1 MRVTPLL
8 RAGLAVLAACPVRA
22 WGQED
27 SVFALRME
35 AEPVL
40 SIGLLEGREAY
51 QLYDVDG
58 AARLPDGSVVAGVRG
73 AHEVRRFGP
82 DGTHRWTFGRFGE
95 GPGEFQQ
102 LQLLPSCTN
111 NEAVVVY
118 DRRNRQVTVLDGQGE
133 MIASYPL
140 TFEARAPYGRI
151 VCSPGGRMVFAGWG
165 EGRVPS
171 AGPYRWSVDVVFTDG
186 GGGAV
191 QLLRGQVPGADR
203 VMYFE
208 NGVPLAVGPRT
219 WSRGVSLAAADGG
232 VWLGTGD
239 EYEVE
244 FVEWTGITARR
255 IRWMGP
261 DLSVARGHVA
271 AHRDD
276 LLRRYRPRQRSDPDW
291 RPRFEELWAEEEDV
305 LPNTFP
311 AYARFLMVDGD
322 LWVQSWPRPGEADQH
337 WLVFEVGGTL
347 TARLELPSD
356 LTVSDAG
363 RDWLL
368 VHMTDA
374 LGVERLAVHEVGG
387 R

>member
-1 MRVTPLL
+1 MTPLL
-8 RAGLAVLAACPVRA
+8 RAGLAAVLAACPVRA
-22 WGQED
+22 WGQEED
-27 SVFALRME
+27 SVSALRME

-51 QLYDVDG
+51 QLFNVDG

-73 AHEVRRFGP
+73 AHEVRRFDPG
-82 DGTHRWTFGRFGE
+82 GTHRWTFGRFGE

-102 LQLLPSCTN
+102 LQLPSKLH
-111 NEAVVVY
+111 EGRS
-118 DRRNRQVTVLDGQGE
+118 RRRLRPAQSSGDGTGRGQGE

-191 QLLRGQVPGADR
+191 QLLLGQVPGADR

-208 NGVPLAVGPRT
+208 NGVPLAAGPRT

-239 EYEVE
+239 EYEAE
-244 FVEWTGITARR
+244 FVDWTGITARR
-255 IRWMGP
+255 IRWTGP
-261 DLSVARGHVA
+261 DLSAARGHVA

-276 LLRRYRPRQRSDPDW
+276 LLRRYRPGSG
-291 RPRFEELWAEEEDV
+291 RPAVRRGRRDGTGARTDRGVDFTSELD
-305 LPNTFP
+305 
-311 AYARFLMVDGD
+311 Y
-322 LWVQSWPRPGEADQH
+322 S
-337 WLVFEVGGTL
+337 
-347 TARLELPSD
+347 
-356 LTVSDAG
+356 
-363 RDWLL
+363 
-368 VHMTDA
+368 
-374 LGVERLAVHEVGG
+374 
-387 R
+387 